1 MLSIEAAPAT
11 VAELPLFDGGPYPAS
26 VRVVE
31 PVVSLFIN
39 KRGHHQRLGSA
50 DSSIRPEVQLLTK
63 DSGTGQEYIGSNDR
77 FRR

>member
-1 MLSIEAAPAT
+1 MLAIETAPAT

-39 KRGHHQRLGSA
+39 KRRLPAGLPP
-50 DSSIRPEVQLLTK
+50 IPTLR
-63 DSGTGQEYIGSNDR
+63 
-77 FRR
+77 